1 MSLEQKIDDLVSVIG
16 KLVNA
21 LDAKQAA
28 PSVVAQVEKVE
39 TTNIPAPAPVVTVS
53 ASVFEQVAPSGPIAA
68 APQMVSSY
76 SGQMSMPPLPAFVA
90 PVEPAKPA
98 APFSDPKGMIQYVT
112 ESYKALGPTKG
123 AKIQEVITKLGCH
136 NINEIRADQYADL
149 YAGVES
155 LK

>member
-21 LDAKQAA
+21 LEAKQAA

-53 ASVFEQVAPSGPIAA
+53 ASVFEP